1 MTTLNA
7 LLKRRL
13 ELDKAL
19 TVARR
24 EVNEAQAKLTLA
36 RRRAKVA
43 EREYQDA
50 STAYFA
56 ADDAER
62 RARPPV

>member
-1 MTTLNA
+1 MTPQTHA

-19 TVARR
+19 TMARR

-36 RRRAKVA
+36 RRRVKAA
-43 EREYQDA
+43 EKAYNAA
-50 STAYFA
+50 SDTYFA
-56 ADDAER
+56 AVEAER
-62 RARPPV
+62 GVTP